1 MDFRFD
7 QKEYD
12 ISLTED
18 GEGKVDIDLVQSS
31 DEVLMQRLFVR
42 FKTFPRDLFWNLNYG
57 IDYISDVFGMN
68 RPKSSVDALIRLE
81 IAKEPMVDSIVDFKS
96 AIVAYNYS
104 CNFSVKLKGENV
116 ITLFHVLTN
125 ESGIT
130 LTNESGL
137 ALTTRI

>member
-7 QKEYD
+7 QKDYD

-18 GEGKVDIDLVQSS
+18 GEGKVDIELVQSS
-31 DEVLMQRLFVR
+31 DELLMQRLFVR

-81 IAKEPMVDSIVDFKS
+81 ISKEPMVDKVIDFES
-96 AIVAYNYS
+96 AILAYNYS
-104 CNFSVKLKGENV
+104 CKFSVKLKGEST
-116 ITLFHVLTN
+116 ITMFHILTN

>member
-1 MDFRFD
+1 MDFRFN

-12 ISLTED
+12 ISLIED

-96 AIVAYNYS
+96 AIISYNYS

>member
-12 ISLTED
+12 ISLIEGGD
-18 GEGKVDIDLVQSS
+18 GKVDIDLVQSL

-81 IAKEPMVDSIVDFKS
+81 LAKEPMVDSIVDFKS
-96 AIVAYNYS
+96 TIASYNYS

>member
-18 GEGKVDIDLVQSS
+18 GEGRVDIDLVQSS

-81 IAKEPMVDSIVDFKS
+81 IAKEPMVESIVDFES
-96 AIVAYNYS
+96 AIISYNYS
-104 CNFSVKLKGENV
+104 CNFSVKLKGESV